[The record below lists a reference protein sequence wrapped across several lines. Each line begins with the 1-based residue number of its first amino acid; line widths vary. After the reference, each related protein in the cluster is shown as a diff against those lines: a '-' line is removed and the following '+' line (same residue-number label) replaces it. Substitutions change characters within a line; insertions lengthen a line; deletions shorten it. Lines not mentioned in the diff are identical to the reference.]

1 MSSYLPNT
9 EADRK
14 KMLEALGVS
23 SVEDLF
29 EDIPKEVRQ
38 KTGGGL
44 PGPLCEDELAR
55 HMTALS
61 EQNCHLGQ
69 SVSFL
74 GAGIYDHFIPSV
86 VDAVASRGE
95 FYTAYTPYQPEIS
108 QGTLTAIFEYQ
119 SMICQLAGMYVT
131 NASMY
136 DGASALAEAA
146 FMACGVTKRDKVL
159 VAKTVH
165 PEYREVTRTYTRFR
179 DVKVGEI
186 GYKKGTLDL
195 EDLAS
200 KLDGSVAAV
209 LVQSPNFLG
218 VIEDVKQLAEMAHD
232 KGAMLVVSVDPIS
245 LALFEPP
252 GKLGADIV
260 TGEGQALGN
269 PTSFG
274 GPHFG
279 FMAATKKLL
288 RKMPGRIVGQTEDLE
303 GRRGFVLTLQAREQH
318 IRREKATSNICTNQ
332 ALCALMGAV
341 YMASMG
347 REGLKD
353 VARLCY
359 DKAHYTME
367 RLLERGFD
375 RVFDGPFFKEFAL
388 RAPRRVETINSHLL
402 QEGFVGGYDLSKDY
416 PEIENGWLV
425 AVTERRTRQEIDR
438 FAEVAG
444 GEKK

>member
-14 KMLEALGVS
+14 KMLDALGVS
-23 SVEDLF
+23 SVEALF

-38 KTGGGL
+38 KAVGGL
-44 PGPLCEDELAR
+44 PGPLSEDELVR
-55 HMTALS
+55 HLTDLS
-61 EQNCHLGQ
+61 ERNCHLGQ
-69 SVSFL
+69 CVSFL

-119 SMICQLAGMYVT
+119 SMICELTGMHVS

-146 FMACGVTKRDKVL
+146 FMACGATKRDKVL

-179 DVKVGEI
+179 GVSVEEI
-186 GYKKGTLDL
+186 GHNQGVLDL
-195 EDLAS
+195 DDLAS
-200 KLDGSVAAV
+200 KLDDSVAAV

-218 VIEDVKQLAEMAHD
+218 GIEDVKQLAEMAHQ

-245 LALFEPP
+245 LSLFEPP

-288 RKMPGRIVGQTEDLE
+288 RKMPGRIVGQTQDLE

-341 YMASMG
+341 YMATMG
-347 REGLKD
+347 KEGLKE

-359 DKAHYTME
+359 DKAHYAME
-367 RLLERGFD
+367 KLLEHGFS
-375 RVFDGPFFKEFAL
+375 RVLNGPFFKEFVVS
-388 RAPRRVETINSHLL
+388 APEPVESINARLL
-402 QEGFVGGYDLSKDY
+402 KEGFVGGYDLSKDY
-416 PEIENGWLV
+416 PEIEKGWLV
-425 AVTERRTRQEIDR
+425 AVTERRSREEIDR
-438 FAEVAG
+438 FSKVAG

>member
-1 MSSYLPNT
+1 
-9 EADRK
+9 
-14 KMLEALGVS
+14 
-23 SVEDLF
+23 
-29 EDIPKEVRQ
+29 
-38 KTGGGL
+38 
-44 PGPLCEDELAR
+44 
-55 HMTALS
+55 
-61 EQNCHLGQ
+61 
-69 SVSFL
+69 
-74 GAGIYDHFIPSV
+74 
-86 VDAVASRGE
+86 
-95 FYTAYTPYQPEIS
+95 
-108 QGTLTAIFEYQ
+108 
-119 SMICQLAGMYVT
+119 
-131 NASMY
+131 MY

-146 FMACGVTKRDKVL
+146 FMACGATKRDKVL

-179 DVKVGEI
+179 GVSVEEI
-186 GYKKGTLDL
+186 GHNQGVLDL
-195 EDLAS
+195 DDLAS
-200 KLDGSVAAV
+200 KLDDSVAAV

-218 VIEDVKQLAEMAHD
+218 GIEDVKQLAEMAHQ

-245 LALFEPP
+245 LSLFEPP

-288 RKMPGRIVGQTEDLE
+288 RKMPGRIVGQTQDLE

-341 YMASMG
+341 YMATMG
-347 REGLKD
+347 KEGLKE

-359 DKAHYTME
+359 DKAHYAME
-367 RLLERGFD
+367 KLLEHGFS
-375 RVFDGPFFKEFAL
+375 RVLNGPFFKEFVVS
-388 RAPRRVETINSHLL
+388 APEPVESINARLL
-402 QEGFVGGYDLSKDY
+402 KEGFVGGYDLSKDY
-416 PEIENGWLV
+416 PEIEKGWLV
-425 AVTERRTRQEIDR
+425 AVTERRSREEIDR
-438 FAEVAG
+438 FSKVAG

>member
-1 MSSYLPNT
+1 MSSYLSNT
-9 EADRK
+9 EADRR

-38 KTGGGL
+38 KGGGGL
-44 PGPLCEDELAR
+44 PGPLSEDELVR
-55 HMTALS
+55 HLTDLS
-61 EQNCHLGQ
+61 ERNCHLGQ
-69 SVSFL
+69 CVSFL

-108 QGTLTAIFEYQ
+108 QGTLTAAFEYQ
-119 SMICQLAGMYVT
+119 SMICELTGMYVT

-159 VAKTVH
+159 AAKTVH

-179 DVKVGEI
+179 DVTVEEI
-186 GYKKGTLDL
+186 GYKDGVLDL

-200 KLDGSVAAV
+200 KLDDSVAAV

-218 VIEDVKQLAEMAHD
+218 VIEDVKTLAEMAHD
-232 KGAMLVVSVDPIS
+232 KGAMLVVSADPIS
-245 LALFEPP
+245 LALLEPP

-269 PTSFG
+269 PASFG

-279 FMAATKKLL
+279 FLAATKKLL
-288 RKMPGRIVGQTEDLE
+288 RKMPGRIVGQTTDLE

-347 REGLKD
+347 KEGLKD
-353 VARLCY
+353 VAKLCY

-367 RLLERGFD
+367 RLLERGFE
-375 RVFDGPFFKEFAL
+375 RAFGGPFFKEFTL
-388 RAPRRVETINSHLL
+388 RAPEPAETLNARLL
-402 QEGFVGGYDLSKDY
+402 REGFLGGYDLSRDY

-425 AVTERRTRQEIDR
+425 AVTERRTRREIDR
-438 FAEVAG
+438 FAEMAG

>member
-1 MSSYLPNT
+1 
-9 EADRK
+9 
-14 KMLEALGVS
+14 
-23 SVEDLF
+23 
-29 EDIPKEVRQ
+29 
-38 KTGGGL
+38 
-44 PGPLCEDELAR
+44 
-55 HMTALS
+55 
-61 EQNCHLGQ
+61 
-69 SVSFL
+69 VSFL
-74 GAGIYDHFIPSV
+74 GAGIYDHFVPSV

-119 SMICQLAGMYVT
+119 SMICELTGMYVT

-146 FMACGVTKRDKVL
+146 FMSCGVTKRDKVL

-179 DVKVGEI
+179 DVEVEEI
-186 GYKKGTLDL
+186 GHAKGNVDL
-195 EDLAS
+195 EDLAA
-200 KLDGSVAAV
+200 KLDDSVAAV

-218 VIEDVKQLAEMAHD
+218 VIEDVKQLAEMAHE
-232 KGAMLVVSVDPIS
+232 KGAMLVVSADPIS
-245 LALFEPP
+245 LALLEPP

-303 GRRGFVLTLQAREQH
+303 GRRGYVLTLQAREQH

-341 YMASMG
+341 YMSSLG
-347 REGLKD
+347 REGIKE

-359 DKAHYTME
+359 DKAHYTAE
-367 RLLERGFD
+367 RLLERGFQ
-375 RVFDGPFFKEFAL
+375 RVFDGPFFKEFTL
-388 RAPRRVETINSHLL
+388 RAPEGVEAVNSRLL
-402 QEGFVGGYDLSKDY
+402 KEGYLGGYDLSKDY

-438 FAEVAG
+438 FTELAG
-444 GEKK
+444 GDK